1 MVNPFQY
8 STPIIEP
15 ARFIGRKYE
24 LKRIIDRSYQASSTS
39 IVGERRIGKT
49 SILRFLTHS
58 TIVNNFG
65 EEFILVYNDMQGY
78 EQAEPNDFWL
88 LILTELIEHIKEHSL
103 QLSIQDILDKKT
115 FDNTTINRLFKKL
128 SSKKIILLFD
138 EFEAILQNKNFLPSF
153 YGRLRWLNQNCSV
166 AFVTSTRNELIH
178 HCIDDETK
186 SSPFFNIFANLI
198 VRPFEDTDCINLIR
212 KYLKNWHP
220 SFSS

>member
-103 QLSIQDILDKKT
+103 QLSVVSLY
-115 FDNTTINRLFKKL
+115 N
-128 SSKKIILLFD
+128 
-138 EFEAILQNKNFLPSF
+138 
-153 YGRLRWLNQNCSV
+153 
-166 AFVTSTRNELIH
+166 
-178 HCIDDETK
+178 
-186 SSPFFNIFANLI
+186 
-198 VRPFEDTDCINLIR
+198 
-212 KYLKNWHP
+212 
-220 SFSS
+220 